1 MDPNNEFPVIRKPW
15 KKGQSRVAI
24 VFPNLYRGGAY
35 CFGQLIFYNLINN
48 LDGWSCERRF
58 LDYDSLEHFDLIGFT
73 FQYELDYFNFLK
85 IIKNNKISL
94 EKKNRK
100 EALFAGG
107 PCVTTNPMTLSEYF
121 DFLLLGDAEATMIK
135 VLEAYKEKIPLGKSK
150 FLEAIADIEGVFVPG
165 ISVKESFGKVVLD
178 EAPHPFYQPLPVKD
192 EKNLAFGKAFM
203 LEIERSC
210 PYSCNFCSIP
220 QMYSKF
226 QCRSLETIKTIVD
239 AGVRLNQRKKIVI
252 YSPSFMHPR
261 RKELMEW
268 LIDKG
273 LTFSVPSLRVEYATE
288 DLFPL
293 IKKGGQKT
301 LTIAPECNESLR
313 YTLGKKIKD
322 GVFFTFLENA
332 KKHNFKK
339 VKMYLLVGL
348 PGQSEKDLDEMIE
361 FIKGAKKRFP
371 QVYLSVNSFVAK
383 PRTKLADHAFDK
395 TTIKSQLKMLKREF
409 PETRIKT
416 SDLENSHME
425 WKLSHATSLGRFLK
439 ET

>member
-1 MDPNNEFPVIRKPW
+1 MNPNNEFPVIRKPW
-15 KKGQSRVAI
+15 KKGQSKVAL

-58 LDYDSLEHFDLIGFT
+58 LDYDHLENFDLIGFT

-85 IIKNNKISL
+85 IMKNNKIPID
-94 EKKNRK
+94 KKNRK
-100 EALFAGG
+100 EVLFAGG
-107 PCVTTNPMTLSEYF
+107 PCVTTNPTTLSEYF
-121 DFLLLGDAEATMIK
+121 DFLLLGDAESAMVV
-135 VLEAYKEKIPLGKSK
+135 VLKTYKETISLGKPK

-165 ISVKESFGKVVLD
+165 ISTKESFGKVVLD
-178 EAPHPFYQPLPVKD
+178 EVPHPLYQPLPVKD
-192 EKNLAFGKAFM
+192 EKKLAFGKAFM

-226 QCRSLETIKTIVD
+226 QCRSLEAIKAIVD
-239 AGVRLNQRKKIVI
+239 AGAKLNQRQKVVI
-252 YSPSFMHPR
+252 YSPSFTHPKR
-261 RKELMEW
+261 RELMEW
-268 LIDKG
+268 LIDKE

-288 DLFPL
+288 DLFSL
-293 IKKGGQKT
+293 IKNGGQKT

-313 YTLGKKIKD
+313 YSLGKKIKD
-322 GVFFTFLENA
+322 EMFFTFLDNA
-332 KKHNFKK
+332 KRHDFEK

-348 PGQSEKDLDEMIE
+348 PGQSEKDLQEMIE
-361 FIKGAKKRFP
+361 FIKESKKRFP
-371 QVYLSVNSFVAK
+371 QIYLSVNPFVAK

-395 TTIKSQLKMLKREF
+395 TTIKSQLKMLRREF

-416 SDLENSHME
+416 SDIENSYLE